1 MEIVF
6 FFVFFYPLFMSIF
19 WMMGAIVFFIRREQT
34 SHERPV
40 LGAHPKVAILIP
52 CHNEELVLK
61 HAIEQLLDNDYPNL
75 ELIAIN
81 DGSTDRTAE
90 VLAELAKRH
99 ARLRVVTLT
108 QNYGKAMALRA
119 GSLVASAEFLM
130 CIDADALLSRDAL
143 FWIVQHFLDG
153 PRVGAVTGNPRVAN
167 RASLLA
173 RIQIGEYSAII
184 GMVKRTQRNLGRI
197 FTVSGV
203 NACYRR
209 AALHDVGYWTPNT
222 VTEDIDVSWKLQLKY
237 WDIRYEPR
245 ALTWI
250 LVPESIR
257 SLWRQR
263 LRWAQG
269 GMDAAIRYFKRVRHW
284 SARRMWSVY
293 FEYWVS
299 VLWCYAFAFTVVCWA
314 GTNFTPAGFW
324 PPALAVPT
332 LIPGWTGVILA
343 VTCLAQF
350 SVGLIIDSF
359 YERRGL
365 LRFLFW
371 AIWYPAI
378 YWFINALTTVVAVP
392 RGAYYY
398 NRTRYAVWR
407 SPTRRLRDV
416 LLWVR
421 PRSGEHRH
429 LFIEHPIV
437 VYARRA
443 AELTLTMIFW
453 GVWIYLVMP
462 LISLLLWLGGV
473 YLFVDRMITLGG
485 YRTFADQLV
494 NYGATV
500 LIMWALLTLWVLW
513 NLGRYGRNERR
524 NVRPRHVSDKQM
536 ATSMGLKSDMVA
548 RLRSRKSIALHFESE
563 NRPVIEAVN

>member
-1 MEIVF
+1 
-6 FFVFFYPLFMSIF
+6 LA
-19 WMMGAIVFFIRREQT
+19 G
-34 SHERPV
+34 
-40 LGAHPKVAILIP
+40 
-52 CHNEELVLK
+52 LVKK
-61 HAIEQLLDNDYPNL
+61 H
-75 ELIAIN
+75 
-81 DGSTDRTAE
+81 
-90 VLAELAKRH
+90 K
-99 ARLRVVTLT
+99 RLRSVTLT
-108 QNYGKAMALRA
+108 RNYGKAMALRA
-119 GSLVASAEFLM
+119 GCLVASAEFLM
-130 CIDADALLSRDAL
+130 CIDADALLARDAL
-143 FWIVQHFLDG
+143 FWIMQHFLDG
-153 PRVGAVTGNPRVAN
+153 PRVGAVTGNPRVVN
-167 RASLLA
+167 RGSLLA
-173 RIQIGEYSAII
+173 RIQIGEFSAII
-184 GMVKRTQRNLGRI
+184 GMVKRTQRNLGRL

-209 AALHDVGYWTPNT
+209 SALHDVGYWTPNT

-257 SLWRQR
+257 GLWRQR

-269 GMDAAIRYFKRVRHW
+269 GMDAAIRYFKKVRHW

-293 FEYWVS
+293 LEYFVS
-299 VLWCYAFAFTVVCWA
+299 VLWCYAFLFTVICWA
-314 GTNFTPAGFW
+314 GTNFTPPGFW
-324 PPALAVPT
+324 PKALAVPT

-350 SVGLIIDSF
+350 SIGLIIDSF

-365 LRFLFW
+365 LRYIFW

-378 YWFINALTTVVAVP
+378 YWFINAITTVVAVP

-398 NRTRYAVWR
+398 NRTRYAIWR
-407 SPTRRLRDV
+407 SPNRRLRDL

-429 LFIEHPIV
+429 LFIDHPIV
-437 VYARRA
+437 VYARRVT
-443 AELTLTMIFW
+443 ELTVTVLFW

-462 LISLLLWLGGV
+462 LLSLLLWLAGI

-485 YRTFADQLV
+485 YRAFADQLA
-494 NYGATV
+494 NYGVAV
-500 LIMWALLTLWVLW
+500 LVMWMLLTLWVVW
-513 NLGRYGRNERR
+513 NVARYGRRERR

-536 ATSMGLKSDMVA
+536 AATMGLTAAAVA
-548 RLRSRKSIALHFESE
+548 RLRSHKTVALHFESE
-563 NRPVIEAVN
+563 NRPAIEAVN